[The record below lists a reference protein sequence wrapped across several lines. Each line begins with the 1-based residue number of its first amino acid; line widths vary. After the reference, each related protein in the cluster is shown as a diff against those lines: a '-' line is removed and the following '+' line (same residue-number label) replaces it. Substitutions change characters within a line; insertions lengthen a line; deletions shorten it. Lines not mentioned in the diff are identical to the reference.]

1 LSDKDLILLD
11 FLRLKRMPQN
21 KKRKL
26 ESDSYQDDQQK
37 TKLLIKK
44 KTKHEA
50 LKKRPTNYSM

>member
-1 LSDKDLILLD
+1 
-11 FLRLKRMPQN
+11 MPQN